1 MARQY
6 WILKTEPGD
15 YSWDD
20 LVRDGRT
27 PWDGVRNYQARNN
40 LQAMKMDDRA
50 LIYHSVGPRELVG
63 VAKVVGEA
71 YPDPT
76 VDDERWVAVDV
87 APDEALP
94 RPLSLKEI
102 KAEPALSE
110 IALVRNSRL
119 SVSPLRRGEFDT
131 LLRLA
136 RQKS

>member
-40 LQAMKMDDRA
+40 LQAMRKGDRA

-63 VAKVVGEA
+63 VARVVREA

-76 VDDERWVAVDV
+76 VDDDRWVAVDV
-87 APDEALP
+87 APDEPLP
-94 RPLSLKEI
+94 RPVSLKEI
-102 KAEPALSE
+102 KGEPALSE

-119 SVSPLRRGEFDT
+119 SVSPLSRAEFDT
-131 LLRLA
+131 LRRMA
-136 RQKS
+136 RGRS